1 MFKYLVPGHTF
12 MRADSVHGAIGS
24 KMKEEETI
32 DTFDDFVQLSGI
44 SGKRNKPVPMNHGDF
59 FEFRDGHKVR
69 KADNFPKLCDVCI
82 VKFEKGSK
90 TMHYK
95 NQFDDSE
102 LNTCKFLRQRIK
114 LSIEP
119 LIESMSAARG
129 IIGAK
134 KAGIV
139 KLAQSLSA
147 NKAQFWLDL
156 PEKEGI
162 KDLVHEND

>member
-1 MFKYLVPGHTF
+1 
-12 MRADSVHGAIGS
+12 
-24 KMKEEETI
+24 
-32 DTFDDFVQLSGI
+32 
-44 SGKRNKPVPMNHGDF
+44 MNHGDF
-59 FEFRDGHKVR
+59 FDFKDGHKVR
-69 KADNFPKLCDVCI
+69 KADNLPKLCDICI

-90 TMHYK
+90 NMHYK
-95 NQFDDSE
+95 NQFDDNE
-102 LNTCKFLRQRIK
+102 FNTFEFLRPRFK

-119 LIESMSAARG
+119 PRMSAQRG
-129 IIGAK
+129 IQGAK

-139 KLAQSLSA
+139 KLAQSLPA